1 MVSLSAAWYNKNMN
15 DEELMTPGHY
25 YGDIVR
31 KLFLAGAI
39 IVILVYPFF
48 SSLEVPSPFI
58 PAGSV
63 FMITAIVLLAILAGL
78 TSWRGRWTAALD
90 VAVSLFE
97 VVFFEDHAITF
108 VKTPPIWIFL
118 TDQLLALIFITALY
132 FSVRNLRGMLSRKR

>member
-1 MVSLSAAWYNKNMN
+1 MWYNKSMN
-15 DEELMTPGHY
+15 DNGLMTPRHY

-48 SSLEVPSPFI
+48 NSLAPASPSLLT
-58 PAGSV
+58 GSV
-63 FMITAIVLLAILAGL
+63 FMIIAIVLLAVLAGL
-78 TSWRGRWTAALD
+78 TSWRGPWTVALD
-90 VAVSLFE
+90 IAVSIFE
-97 VVFFEDHAITF
+97 LVFFENHAIAF

-132 FSVRNLRGMLSRKR
+132 FSVRTLREMLSRER